1 MTIRR
6 YALPPLLLLCLA
18 VVTRVVCSPDGAPT
32 RACATMTPFHGGGIP
47 PQPGLSPYS
56 VVARRR
62 GGKVHVSVGSALGVP
77 ISGIMMQARTPSGE
91 VLGSFEAVDPEHS
104 HTINCVQRADTVT
117 HNSPEEKDHIDVDW
131 IPPRGYEGPVMFNA
145 TIAQAYDTFW
155 VAQSSPV
162 LQYTST
168 GQDDLLPD
176 RPFRPPS
183 LQTTTYT
190 PFFNRGQQ
198 RTASTEFD
206 PFYTGCSTTK
216 LCFGFPEGCVAS
228 KGCTAAVAVTV
239 IGDRYD
245 YELKVD
251 RNDAIWVAVGLSE
264 DAKMGDDSV
273 MSCVKTN
280 RGVDAYMEWTY
291 PGYKVERIRNAQHQI
306 ELLNSSVVNGA
317 IYCRIRRNAVTVVNG
332 KTFDQLRDTYHL
344 LVAAGTDLKPNSVG
358 YHTIGKAASAEKRS
372 LADVSAVSGA
382 SKLLVRLHGS
392 FMLAAWIG
400 TASIGILLARYYRQT
415 WVGTTMMG
423 KDLWF
428 AWHRVLMVLTWLLT
442 MTAFILIFVELK
454 AWSAERNP
462 HAILGTIT
470 TILCFFQP
478 IGAYFRPHPGTSK
491 RPIFNW
497 AHWLAGNAAHIVG
510 IVAIFF
516 AVKLSKAELPDFFDY
531 IMVAY
536 VVVHAVTH
544 LLLSLLNCISDKSSD
559 SRVSSFPM
567 KDIGL
572 GRNSGYLD
580 RSLDSPFSPLRR
592 LILGVYIVLVGALLL
607 ALIIITALAPIE
619 DTWTNI
625 RTSMKSSN

>member
-1 MTIRR
+1 MSSLAARMRRALVCQPANRAEPSLLGSFEFFDFSLSGARGVVSFPGSQSAGVDVRKDVPSFNLLDFTYGPGRSKGKVTVDRMTIRR
-6 YALPPLLLLCLA
+6 YVLPPLLLLCLA

-47 PQPGLSPYS
+47 PRPGLSPYS

-62 GGKVHVSVGSALGVP
+62 GGKAH
-77 ISGIMMQARTPSGE
+77 TPSGE

-131 IPPRGYEGPVMFNA
+131 IPPRGYEGP
-145 TIAQAYDTFW
+145 
-155 VAQSSPV
+155 
-162 LQYTST
+162 YTST

-190 PFFNRGQQ
+190 PFFNRVQQ
-198 RTASTEFD
+198 QTAFTEFD
-206 PFYTGCSTTK
+206 PFYNGCSATK
-216 LCFGFPEGCVAS
+216 LCFGFPEGCVES

-291 PGYKVERIRNAQHQI
+291 PGYKAQHQI

-544 LLLSLLNCISDKSSD
+544 LLLS
-559 SRVSSFPM
+559 VSVFLS
-567 KDIGL
+567 
-572 GRNSGYLD
+572 
-580 RSLDSPFSPLRR
+580 
-592 LILGVYIVLVGALLL
+592 
-607 ALIIITALAPIE
+607 
-619 DTWTNI
+619 
-625 RTSMKSSN
+625 